1 MDRRILT
8 VPAIVAVSCAV
19 GVQAGALIFQKVL
32 KLKLADNIDEIC
44 SKYTPEEQKLLI
56 DFMNQITRR
65 LTVQKLTRSSKWVKK
80 PSLI

>member
-44 SKYTPEEQKLLI
+44 SKYTPEEQELLL
-56 DFMNQITRR
+56 DFMRHLTSS
-65 LTVQKLTRSSKWVKK
+65 LTVQRLVRSSKWVKK